1 MNISEIMQT
10 RRWKDIMGYVY
21 GWGAAVVMVGALF
34 KLQHWPYAGLFLT
47 AGLCAEAFIFFLS
60 AFEPSVIPPDWAKVY
75 PQLKEDYISLEEEVV
90 TPVAPRIAT
99 PKMSSNQFNELLEN
113 ADISPELLEKLRK
126 SLTDLTNTAS
136 GLSDMTSASE
146 ATNSYVKNV
155 KAASESLS
163 SFAVVNNKAGNS
175 VSTSV
180 DKLVDSYENTTDVLV
195 NTGVKIGESYKQLS
209 DKLEE
214 NMHKVNHNSE
224 NYGGHLDKL
233 NKNLAALNA
242 VYELQLTNSQ
252 GQSDI
257 SGRYVKDLNELNKAI
272 NVTIDQIHQS
282 QEHSRKMNE
291 NLEALNSVYGNMLG
305 ALNHKSKK

>member
-1 MNISEIMQT
+1 MNISEVMQK
-10 RRWKDIMGYVY
+10 RGWKNFMGYVY

-34 KLQHWPYAGLFLT
+34 KLQHWPFAGIFLT

-60 AFEPSVIPPDWAKVY
+60 AFEPSITMPDWTKVY
-75 PQLKEDYISLEEEVV
+75 PQLKEDYVPLEEEIAA
-90 TPVAPRIAT
+90 PVAPRISA
-99 PKMSSNQFNELLEN
+99 PKMSSNQFNELLAN
-113 ADISPELLEKLRK
+113 ADISPEILEKLRK
-126 SLTDLTNTAS
+126 SLTDLTETAS
-136 GLSDMTSASE
+136 GLADITSASE

-155 KAASESLS
+155 NAASESLS
-163 SFAVVNNKAGNS
+163 SFAVVNNKAGDS

-180 DKLVDSYENTTDVLV
+180 GKLVDSYANTTDVLV
-195 NTGVKIGESYKQLS
+195 NTGTKIGESYKQLS

-214 NMHKVNHNSE
+214 NMHKVDHNSE

-242 VYELQLTNSQ
+242 VYELQLANSQ
-252 GQSDI
+252 DQSDI

-305 ALNHKSKK
+305 ALNHKPKK